1 MNFSFPKKLAKKG
14 FTLVELMIVIAI
26 LGILFVTVSQFDL
39 SARTNQERANN
50 FANLIADTIRD
61 TRQDAM
67 IGKMTTDNSGRA
79 EVEKREFKITKN
91 EFYSGYFKKWASG
104 VMTEK
109 IFSGNPGFIDGDKN
123 YKIEAIE
130 VSNRGFSNDYFDSQN
145 NSVIMLDVSDL
156 TITFKQDWSEAKSL
170 QRVNWSAYGNTFIRT
185 FRIKVDYKW
194 FKRYIYGDVISGAVQ
209 VLNQWN

>member
-91 EFYSGYFKKWASG
+91 EFYSGYFKK
-104 VMTEK
+104 
-109 IFSGNPGFIDGDKN
+109 
-123 YKIEAIE
+123 
-130 VSNRGFSNDYFDSQN
+130 
-145 NSVIMLDVSDL
+145 
-156 TITFKQDWSEAKSL
+156 
-170 QRVNWSAYGNTFIRT
+170 
-185 FRIKVDYKW
+185 
-194 FKRYIYGDVISGAVQ
+194 
-209 VLNQWN
+209 